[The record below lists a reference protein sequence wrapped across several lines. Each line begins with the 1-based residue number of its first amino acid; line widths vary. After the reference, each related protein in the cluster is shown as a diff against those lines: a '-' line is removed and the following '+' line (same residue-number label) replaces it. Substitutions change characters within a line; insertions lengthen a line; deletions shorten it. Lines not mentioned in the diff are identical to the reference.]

1 MYKCSGFRD
10 EPILFR
16 RMTKEI
22 GVESVSTI
30 SQKRQ
35 NHYKQFLSVE
45 GSPSFMRTHALDL
58 SLQYT
63 DFSRSNVPSLF
74 LWGAEENKIAI
85 TGDPLAGI
93 SYGVWYREKKVF
105 TKTSSKDVFLYE
117 SEGTLT
123 KRIRRINHIKRL

>member
-1 MYKCSGFRD
+1 MYKCSMFRD
-10 EPILFR
+10 EPFLFK

-22 GVESVSTI
+22 GIASVSTI

-35 NHYKQFLSVE
+35 YHYKQFLSYE
-45 GSPSFMRTHALDL
+45 AKDPSFMRTHALVY

-63 DFSRSNVPSLF
+63 DFSRSDVPSLF

-85 TGDPLAGI
+85 TGDLGVI
-93 SYGVWYREKKVF
+93 GVWYREKKAF

-117 SEGTLT
+117 SEGSLT
-123 KRIRRINHIKRL
+123 KRIRRIASIERL